1 MTIQSDVALCFA
13 RQFRAARAQV
23 QADAEGYV
31 AVAIAVEQLGAAL
44 GAEGGTCAAAQ
55 AIVNHLFPLSKD
67 GKIDWTHGDNESPI
81 ACTTVF
87 L

>member
-1 MTIQSDVALCFA
+1 MWPCTLHDSSA
-13 RQFRAARAQV
+13 RHVRRSRRTP
-23 QADAEGYV
+23 GYV

-67 GKIDWTHGDNESPI
+67 GKIDWTHGDNESPV